1 MVRPLLSWC
10 GVRALLPLVCAVS
23 IGCGANVITPSTPL
37 DEPFTLGVNEAI
49 AVSGTSMVIE
59 FTSVTG
65 DSRCPADA
73 VCIQGGDA
81 VVHIRVSTGGTS
93 TYELHTGDDSRA
105 AVVHGLYRIALV
117 QLQPYPF
124 SGQPISPN
132 DYRATFTVT
141 RL

>member
-1 MVRPLLSWC
+1 MRTLSLLI
-10 GVRALLPLVCAVS
+10 CAVS
-23 IGCGANVITPSTPL
+23 IGCGANVTGPSTPL
-37 DEPFTLGVNEAI
+37 DEPFTLGVKEAI

-59 FTSVTG
+59 FTGVTG

-81 VVHIRVSTGGTS
+81 VVHIRVTGGGTS

-117 QLQPYPF
+117 ELQPYPF
-124 SGQPISPN
+124 SAQPISPN
-132 DYRATFTVT
+132 DYRATLRVA

>member
-1 MVRPLLSWC
+1 
-10 GVRALLPLVCAVS
+10 
-23 IGCGANVITPSTPL
+23 
-37 DEPFTLGVNEAI
+37 
-49 AVSGTSMVIE
+49 MVIE

-81 VVHIRVSTGGTS
+81 VVHIRVTGGGTS
-93 TYELHTGDDSRA
+93 TYELHTGDNSRA
-105 AVVHGLYRIALV
+105 AVVHGLYRIALM

-124 SGQPISPN
+124 SAQPISPN
-132 DYRATFTVT
+132 DYRATLTAT